1 MAGKIEIPTARAK
14 HDIAEQLIA
23 IVTGLMLAYTAIF
36 FCILPL
42 EGKVASNRDY
52 VIYWATGQQ
61 LIHHANPYDTEAMIR
76 IERSAGL
83 SDQLKV
89 GFMRNPPWTL
99 PLVLPLGLI
108 GVRIGALLWS
118 LALFICMA
126 ISIRMLWP
134 MLPGCNPCLPWLAV
148 IFTPAL
154 LCVTMGQ
161 TSLFALLGYVLF
173 LRLHGTSPLLAG
185 ASLWLCA
192 LKPHLFLPFGVVLL
206 AWVLVTKSYRVL
218 AGAAIALAAS
228 CVATLLI
235 YPTAW
240 TDYAQMM
247 RTYGIEKEFIPC
259 LSIVMR
265 LWISPQSTGLQY
277 LLTILG
283 CAWALCYFWTRRD
296 RWDWMQHGGLLL
308 LVSLVTAPYC
318 WLFDQALAI
327 PALLRGAYLTRSR
340 ILLMVF
346 VLTSL
351 LIQIELGYGVIVQSA
366 FYLWTAPAWLAW
378 YLFACAFPREQKASE
393 PTQLQNEISAVT
405 LQT

>member
-1 MAGKIEIPTARAK
+1 MASETDIPAAHAK
-14 HDIAEQLIA
+14 HDFAEQLIA

-42 EGKVASNRDY
+42 AGNLAGSRDY
-52 VIYWATGQQ
+52 VVYWATGQQ
-61 LIHHANPYDTEAMIR
+61 LIHHANPYDTEAMTR
-76 IERSAGL
+76 IERSVGL
-83 SDQLKV
+83 SYQLKV
-89 GFMRNPPWTL
+89 GFMRNPPWAL

-118 LALFICMA
+118 LALFICLA
-126 ISIRMLWP
+126 ISVRMLWL
-134 MLPGCNPCLPWLAV
+134 MLPRCKTYLTWLAV

-173 LRLHGTSPLLAG
+173 LRFHATRPLMAG
-185 ASLWLCA
+185 MSLWLCA

-206 AWVLVTKSYRVL
+206 AWVLVTKSYKLL
-218 AGAAIALAAS
+218 AGAAMALAAS
-228 CVATLLI
+228 CAAILLI
-235 YPTAW
+235 YPAAW
-240 TDYAQMM
+240 VGYAQMM

-259 LSIVMR
+259 LSIAMR
-265 LWISPQSTGLQY
+265 LWISPQATGLQY

-283 CAWALCYFWTRRD
+283 SAWALGYFWTRRD

-327 PALLRGAYLTRSR
+327 PALLQGAYITRSR
-340 ILLMVF
+340 ILLIVF

-351 LIQIELGYGVIVQSA
+351 LIQIELGCGVIVQSA
-366 FYLWTAPAWLAW
+366 FYLWTAPAWLVW
-378 YLFACAFPREQKASE
+378 YLCAVRLRKKPAM
-393 PTQLQNEISAVT
+393 EIGVS
-405 LQT
+405 L